1 MLGPGTGQEA
11 QRRRDVEADGKAE
24 AEAKRPEEE
33 HRRLPWP
40 IRRSAPLLGCLAG
53 VVAVCA
59 IGAWFVLSPG
69 RTPVAPLAA
78 AQERALKPGDTFQEC
93 SNCPLMMVVPAG
105 SFIMGSPAGEPGR
118 FSNEDPQHEVTIA
131 NPFAVGQYELRF
143 DEWDACVADGGCNGF
158 KPPDQGWGRK
168 DRPAINVSWV
178 DAHAYVSWLAK
189 KTGKPYRL
197 LTEAEYEYATRA
209 GTTTLYPWG
218 DEMPESDAPCYYCAS
233 SPEGDAK
240 ANCNGCGVGSG
251 YTVQAAVGIFPPNKF
266 GLYDMVGNVSEWTE
280 DCYHSDYTGAPA
292 DGAAWLQANGGD
304 CSQRIIRGG
313 SWSDGPDFVRSAS
326 RFWMG
331 STARNSTTG
340 LRVART
346 LLAP

>member
-40 IRRSAPLLGCLAG
+40 IRRSALLLGCLAG

-131 NPFAVGQYELRF
+131 SPFAVGQYELRF

-209 GTTTLYPWG
+209 GAQTAYPWG
-218 DEMPESDAPCYYCAS
+218 NAVVQNN
-233 SPEGDAK
+233 
-240 ANCNGCGVGSG
+240 ANCTGCGGQWNGKETAPVGSF
-251 YTVQAAVGIFPPNKF
+251 AANGF
-266 GLYDMVGNVSEWTE
+266 GLYDMAGNVWEWTQTWYAATSAAPLSP
-280 DCYHSDYTGAPA
+280 CCTASDDAPPP
-292 DGAAWLQANGGD
+292 DSFDPDQPD
-304 CSQRIIRGG
+304 VRIPRKVVKGG
-313 SWSDGPDFVRSAS
+313 SYLCDANFCD
-326 RFWMG
+326 RFRPAARQPQMID
-331 STARNSTTG
+331 TATTHIG
-340 LRVART
+340 FRCA
-346 LLAP
+346 AIA